1 MNRHLS
7 TEQLSAYVDGEVGSA
22 ASREAEVH
30 LSGCPACSARLRS
43 MRGVVAEIR
52 RMERLTPPADL
63 AYQVRTQV
71 IAQGDPRELR
81 TFRGRLRTLLSGLTL
96 QPSFRL
102 ATALG
107 MGLVVVL
114 STLLAFQVPPV
125 DPVPF
130 PDGPRQQVVTVR
142 TTFGEPPLGLPETTS
157 AVAGR
162 EFVWAQDRW
171 IQKGL
176 EGKLP
181 ETRVVA
187 ASPEGQAMLSKYS
200 DLMLLLTDGSRVV
213 LQYRLATV
221 ELSKS

>member
-7 TEQLSAYVDGEVGSA
+7 TEQLSSYVDGEVGSA
-22 ASREAEVH
+22 AAREAEVH
-30 LSGCPACSARLRS
+30 LAGCPACSARLRS

-63 AYQVRTQV
+63 AYQVRTQT
-71 IAQGDPRELR
+71 AGLDDLRTLR
-81 TFRGRLRTLLSGLTL
+81 TFRGRLRTFLSGLSL

-102 ATALG
+102 ATAMG
-107 MGLVVVL
+107 MGLVVAL

-125 DPVPF
+125 DPIPF
-130 PDGPRQQVVTVR
+130 PEESRQQIVTVR